1 MSDLSS
7 GAQERTI
14 SDEASYE
21 ELVRALEESVGRL
34 EGGELSLEDAVLE
47 YEFGMNIIERCNQ
60 MLNTAE
66 LRVTEL
72 SLRAQQAETELPEGQ
87 S

>member
-1 MSDLSS
+1 MSDSQGKVNREIPEDAAYEVLVR
-7 GAQERTI
+7 EL
-14 SDEASYE
+14 EAS
-21 ELVRALEESVGRL
+21 VARL

-47 YEFGMNIIERCNQ
+47 YEYGMTIIERCNQ
-60 MLNTAE
+60 LLDRAE

-72 SLRAQQAETELPEGQ
+72 SQRAQQSSNDASEN